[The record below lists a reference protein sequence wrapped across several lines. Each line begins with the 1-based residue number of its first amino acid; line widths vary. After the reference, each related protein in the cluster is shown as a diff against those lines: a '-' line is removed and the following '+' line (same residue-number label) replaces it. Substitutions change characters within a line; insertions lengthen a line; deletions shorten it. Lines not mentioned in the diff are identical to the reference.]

1 MKKIALS
8 LSLVLLMSLSFTSC
22 KNEGAKAES
31 NQVKEMQT
39 EFDSIMKETIAIHD
53 EVMPKMI
60 KINEQLTKFDMNSK
74 QIKKEEFTE
83 ATSGL
88 KEGSKAMMSW
98 MKKFSGSF
106 KRNEVNSKIKIQDQ
120 DSLKMKLKTL
130 KEFKKSAEDM
140 KEKINSSIE
149 YAEEVYSQY
158 IEKGDANKLKATP

>member
-8 LSLVLLMSLSFTSC
+8 LSLVLLISLSFTSC
-22 KNEGAKAES
+22 KNEEAKAEA

-60 KINEQLTKFDMNSK
+60 KINEHLTNFDLISK
-74 QIKKEEFTE
+74 RVDKEEFTE
-83 ATSGL
+83 VTTNL
-88 KEGSKAMMSW
+88 ENGSKAMMSW

-106 KRNEVNSKIKIQDQ
+106 ERNEVNSKITIQDQ

-140 KEKINSSIE
+140 KEQINTSID
-149 YAEEVYSQY
+149 YAEEIFRKYVD
-158 IEKGDANKLKATP
+158 KGDANKLKATP